1 MQNAERRIKP
11 HFSSFSILRSAFC
24 IHVFKRPDTIP
35 FVSELDPAVQRHL
48 DSLGLTYQVL
58 DCNPEWADT
67 DVFCANYNIP
77 RQNAANTILV
87 ASKSEPKQYS
97 ACLVLATTKLDV
109 NHAVSRLMG
118 IKRLSFASADETKA
132 VTGQLIGGVTVFALP
147 DSIPLYVDARI
158 MDAQYVIVGGGNRS
172 TKIRLSPREL
182 ERIPGVVVAQI
193 ALERI

>member
-1 MQNAERRIKP
+1 
-11 HFSSFSILRSAFC
+11 
-24 IHVFKRPDTIP
+24 
-35 FVSELDPAVQRHL
+35 VSELDPAVQRHL

-67 DVFCANYNIP
+67 DVFCANYSIP

-87 ASKSEPKQYS
+87 ASKSEPKLYS

-109 NHAVSRLMG
+109 NHAVSQLMG

-158 MDAQYVIVGGGNRS
+158 MDAEYVIVGGGNRS
-172 TKIRLSPREL
+172 TKIRFSPREL
-182 ERIPGVVVAQI
+182 ERIPGVVVAPI

>member
-1 MQNAERRIKP
+1 MQNAESESQLL
-11 HFSSFSILRSAFC
+11 HSQFCILHSAF
-24 IHVFKRPDTIP
+24 IGTIP

-48 DSLGLTYQVL
+48 DTLGLSYQVL

-67 DVFCANYNIP
+67 DLFCANYNIP

-118 IKRLSFASADETKA
+118 IKRLSFASADETQA
-132 VTGQLIGGVTVFALP
+132 ITGQLIGGVTVFALP

-158 MDAQYVIVGGGNRS
+158 MDAEYVIVGGGNRS

-182 ERIPGVVVAQI
+182 ERIPGVVVAPI